1 MVSGGC
7 LGSTKYSA
15 NKSCY
20 RRGAEEEQKL
30 QVEKMWEKQ
39 EMDREGPHE
48 ESLQVEKREATAGK
62 TEIGGCEERVTK
74 GPRWEGR

>member
-1 MVSGGC
+1 
-7 LGSTKYSA
+7 
-15 NKSCY
+15 
-20 RRGAEEEQKL
+20 
-30 QVEKMWEKQ
+30 MWEKQ

-74 GPRWEGR
+74 GPWWEGRRGSPALGG